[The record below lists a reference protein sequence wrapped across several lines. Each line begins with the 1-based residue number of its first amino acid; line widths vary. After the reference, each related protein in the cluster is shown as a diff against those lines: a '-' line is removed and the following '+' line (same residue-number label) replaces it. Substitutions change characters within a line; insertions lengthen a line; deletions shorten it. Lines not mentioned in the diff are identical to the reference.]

1 MIPRQCHQVTG
12 KESNRT
18 CGLDACLSAQVIIV
32 YVFVDDLDIKYSR
45 SSGPGGQNVN
55 KGMHCRTLSA
65 VRLITLMHCCVLN
78 VMVFANNTE
87 LFTVILSS

>member
-55 KGMHCRTLSA
+55 KGMHCRTLK
-65 VRLITLMHCCVLN
+65 CCQV
-78 VMVFANNTE
+78 NNTDALLCFE
-87 LFTVILSS
+87 CDGICQQH